1 MLPVTFIQGL
11 TIVADLVI
19 FIFAG
24 YYFLKLRS
32 KEKKIEQ
39 TETKVD
45 TNYHQIVDDALSKE
59 RKILEDAAMEADRIV
74 TNAQYVQ
81 QTSKEAID
89 QALSELVKQIQAES
103 VDTATKFMADYSAS
117 LKQLATTS
125 LTDFQNAALGL
136 SADLQKQ
143 IKDFRATLLPDLEKE
158 LEEYKKMRLKQTDE
172 TITKIV
178 ERASREFFNKSVS
191 LGDHQKLLSDSLEKA
206 KAEGVF
212 D

>member
-1 MLPVTFIQGL
+1 MLPVTYVQL
-11 TIVADLVI
+11 VTIIADLVI
-19 FIFAG
+19 FVFAG

-45 TNYHQIVDDALSKE
+45 TNYHKIVDDALSKE
-59 RKILEDAAMEADRIV
+59 RRILEDASMEADQIV
-74 TNAQYVQ
+74 TNAQYVKQ
-81 QTSKEAID
+81 SSKEAID
-89 QALSELVKQIQAES
+89 QALSELVKEIQKES
-103 VDTATKFMADYSAS
+103 VDTASKFMADYSTS
-117 LKQLATTS
+117 LNQIATTS
-125 LTDFQNAALGL
+125 LADFRTAASGL

-158 LEEYKKMRLKQTDE
+158 LEEYKKERLKQTE
-172 TITKIV
+172 ATITKII
-178 ERASREFFNKSVS
+178 EKASREVFNQSIS
-191 LGDHQKLLSDSLEKA
+191 LEDHQKLLADSLEKA